1 MGMMLLVTTV
11 AATAPAIDV
20 ESPASAAIPDGWYQ
34 ANVRYTTS
42 EQDRPTAFTT
52 SVFVKSNRVVLID
65 LGEQGSVQA
74 GRTDVDYVYRGG
86 KLSFED
92 NWSTNMVVA
101 ASAVVTVTRADG
113 VVLRFDISLQARP
126 KPQG

>member
-1 MGMMLLVTTV
+1 MVIVLLLTTV
-11 AATAPAIDV
+11 AASTAASHR
-20 ESPASAAIPDGWYQ
+20 ESSASDSIPDGWYQ

-42 EQDRPTAFTT
+42 EQDRPTSFTT

-65 LGEQGSVQA
+65 LGEQRSVQA
-74 GRTDVDYVYRGG
+74 GRTDVDYTYRGG

-101 ASAVVTVTRADG
+101 ASTVVTVTRADG

-126 KPQG
+126 KPQR